1 MSCDSY
7 EWTCSRCGKTYSDPF
22 FNCYPREFWKS
33 NKKRVGDVCEQ
44 CCDELDGRKSRR
56 KGES

>member
-7 EWTCSRCGKTYSDPF
+7 EWTCSRCGKTYPDPF
-22 FNCYPREFWKS
+22 FNCYPREFWED

-44 CCDELDGRKSRR
+44 CRDELDDMKRRR
-56 KGES
+56 KD